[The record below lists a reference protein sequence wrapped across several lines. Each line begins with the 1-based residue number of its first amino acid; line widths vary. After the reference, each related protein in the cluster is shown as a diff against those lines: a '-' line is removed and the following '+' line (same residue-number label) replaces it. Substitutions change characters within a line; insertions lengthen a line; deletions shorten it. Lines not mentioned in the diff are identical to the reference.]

1 MPTTNNPP
9 APALQAPEADY
20 DEANDAKACFD
31 DVYTS
36 ETPHAY
42 LRAMGQTGYCIAEQA
57 RPYFVALA
65 EHLNAVNGPARPVQ
79 LLDLGC
85 SYGVGS
91 ATVNYRCS
99 FDEFRAFFASRAPHD
114 YDECVAATRH
124 WLQAVP
130 APTELRIVGVDT
142 SEPAI
147 RFATDVGLIAGG
159 VTRDLEQSDPTAE
172 ECAWMAGCNLLTST
186 GAIGYVS
193 DATVR
198 RVLDCLNRDHA
209 GEFGPVAAV
218 TVLRMFTVEAVA
230 EAFAD
235 AGLQFARVPGVRLRQ
250 RRFADAAEREQVLQ
264 ILAEAGIDTAG
275 WESEGWFWADLFVA
289 AKPDRLDD
297 VLARLLEV
305 RAAQAKAPPGR

>member
-1 MPTTNNPP
+1 M
-9 APALQAPEADY
+9 
-20 DEANDAKACFD
+20 
-31 DVYTS
+31 
-36 ETPHAY
+36 
-42 LRAMGQTGYCIAEQA
+42 
-57 RPYFVALA
+57 ALA

-99 FDEFRAFFASRAPHD
+99 FEEFRAFFAARAPRN

-124 WLQAVP
+124 WMQAVP
-130 APTELRIVGVDT
+130 APEELRIVGVDT

-186 GAIGYVS
+186 GALDELFERVWDGRYVS
-193 DATVR
+193 DATVG
-198 RVLDCLNRDHA
+198 RVLCCLNRDHA

-218 TVLRMFTVEAVA
+218 TVLRMFSVEAVA
-230 EAFAD
+230 QAFAD

-250 RRFADAAEREQVLQ
+250 RRFADAAERDEVLRV
-264 ILAEAGIDTAG
+264 LAVAGVDAAG
-275 WESEGWFWADLFVA
+275 WESEGWLWADLFVA
-289 AKPDRLDD
+289 ALPGRLDE
-297 VLARLLEV
+297 LMERLTAV
-305 RAAQAKAPPGR
+305 RDTRRDTPALD